1 MEKTFNK
8 ISESLFTYLKDN
20 EHLIITLDGE
30 NSQFI
35 RFNKAS
41 VRQTGLVDDASIGLK
56 YIANG
61 RTCRGAFTVSG
72 LEDVDYQ
79 RGKVEIDR
87 MRTESNEIPEDPF
100 IVLPNNFGSSHEINN
115 VNNLPF
121 ENAVNAL
128 TPAMQGVDFVGV
140 WVSGKIFRGNANSL
154 GQKHWFETDSFCRVI
169 CIIR

>member
-8 ISESLFTYLKDN
+8 LSESLFTYLKNN
-20 EHLIITLDGE
+20 EHLIITLDAE

-72 LEDVDYQ
+72 QEDVD
-79 RGKVEIDR
+79 
-87 MRTESNEIPEDPF
+87 
-100 IVLPNNFGSSHEINN
+100 
-115 VNNLPF
+115 
-121 ENAVNAL
+121 
-128 TPAMQGVDFVGV
+128 
-140 WVSGKIFRGNANSL
+140 
-154 GQKHWFETDSFCRVI
+154 
-169 CIIR
+169 